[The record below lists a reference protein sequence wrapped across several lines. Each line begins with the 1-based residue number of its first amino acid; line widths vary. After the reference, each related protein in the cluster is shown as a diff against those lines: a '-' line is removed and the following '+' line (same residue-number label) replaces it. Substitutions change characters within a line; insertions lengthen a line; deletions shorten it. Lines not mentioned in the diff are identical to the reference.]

1 MYFSSVLHREK
12 KYHKEE
18 GGKKEE
24 ISRLPVL
31 PSFWPPAGQETTI
44 FFRVAQ
50 GMWPIETSLLT
61 FYGLVG
67 DIITIYIQKVHKCG
81 TRDAEDF

>member
-1 MYFSSVLHREK
+1 MYFPSVL
-12 KYHKEE
+12 HKEE

-44 FFRVAQ
+44 FFQGGPRYVAYRDIFTNIL
-50 GMWPIETSLLT
+50 WPSRRH
-61 FYGLVG
+61 YYY
-67 DIITIYIQKVHKCG
+67 IYIQKVHKCG